1 MRFEVNEIIY
11 TGWEERLNKDNKP
24 YTLVKFL
31 DPDTGDSFS
40 CMTKVTISPMLKQL
54 DKVRA
59 NFEVIAGR
67 YTSLKLI
74 SIEKI

>member
-1 MRFEVNEIIY
+1 MRFKVNEIIY
-11 TGWEERLNKDNKP
+11 TGWEERLNKDNKA

-40 CMTKVTISPMLKQL
+40 CMPKVTINPILRQL
-54 DKVRA
+54 DKVKA
-59 NFEVIAGR
+59 EFEVVAGR
-67 YTSLKLI
+67 YTSLKLV